1 MEGATPV
8 PELASRA
15 RMRVVAALFVLLLG
29 VGPTS
34 LWWLGMGSHRG
45 LAPAPTPTFETVT
58 EGVYAEELSEW
69 LRESSRLTLAMRTWF
84 LQSEWAL
91 GLFDTDSA
99 FTETPGWFFAWESYV
114 DEDGSEHDAEME
126 AFWTGVAERAERL
139 GVRVHVLIAPD
150 KARVYPEHAF
160 PGGVM
165 PTKRAR
171 LYERAVAAIRDA
183 GVGAVEFLPELQ
195 QHKKDFPG
203 IQLYARRDTHWNAAG
218 AVLAARALVER
229 IRGAGAALG
238 APFPFQLMMQE
249 ARQPVDLVDLVQGF
263 PPGSTIGDMLRERR
277 DYLFALMPD
286 VGGGPATYV
295 PVALDDAPVAVS
307 GDSFAAI
314 YFALLLM
321 SELGHKVDRRHI
333 ECGSGPWVR
342 LVKALDDVERGV
354 LKAKDLV
361 HVFVERSI
369 VVSDWA
375 PAGEA
380 VRRGIR

>member
-1 MEGATPV
+1 MEAATPV
-8 PELASRA
+8 PEQASPVRLWA
-15 RMRVVAALFVLLLG
+15 CAVAFALLLG

-34 LWWLGMGSHRG
+34 LAWLGMGSHRG
-45 LAPAPTPTFETVT
+45 LAPAPEPTWGTVT

-69 LRESSRLTLAMRTWF
+69 LRESSRLTLQMRTWF
-84 LQSEWAL
+84 LQAEWAL
-91 GLFDTDSA
+91 GVFDTDSA

-114 DEDGSEHDAEME
+114 DEDGSEHGAEME

-150 KARVYPEHAF
+150 KARIYPEHAF
-160 PGGVM
+160 PAGVM
-165 PTKRAR
+165 PAKRAR
-171 LYERAVAAIRDA
+171 LYDRAMAAIEEA
-183 GVGAVEFLPELQ
+183 GVGSVSFLPDLF

-218 AVLAARALVER
+218 AVLAARAVVDR
-229 IRGAGAALG
+229 IRAAGAALG
-238 APFPFQLMMQE
+238 APLPFQLMMQE

-286 VGGGPATYV
+286 AGGGPATYV
-295 PVALDDAPVAVS
+295 PEAMGDAPVAVS
-307 GDSFAAI
+307 GDSFAAY
-314 YFALLLM
+314 YFALLVM
-321 SELGHKVDRRHI
+321 SELGHKVDRRHVAP
-333 ECGSGPWVR
+333 GSGPWAR
-342 LVKALDDVERGV
+342 LVMALDDVERGV

-361 HVFVERSI
+361 HVFVERAI

-380 VRRGIR
+380 VRRGSR